1 MDSSHIVQI
10 IIFIVCI
17 MLSAFFSSSET
28 ALMSVNKIRLQNKQ
42 EEGNRTAGVVLDL
55 LNDTSKLL
63 GSILVG
69 NNLVNI
75 GASSLAT
82 SLSIEFFGSTG
93 VGIATGIVTFLV
105 LVFGE
110 ITPKSLA
117 AQRAE
122 SIALFVAKPIKFIVI
137 LLHPITT
144 VLLKITNALIRIF
157 GGSGEERSPFVTPEE
172 LIALVN
178 VGHEEGV
185 LEEGEKVLLENVFD
199 FKSSQ
204 VKNVMTP
211 RTDVV
216 AIDVEIAYEDL
227 LSVFRDEQYSRI
239 PVYEGTIDKI
249 IGILHVRD
257 FIDIKLAGAFFDVR
271 KHMREVY
278 WTYEYQNTTMLLQEM
293 RKAQLY
299 LAVVLDEYGGTAGII
314 TLEDIVEEIIGE
326 IEDEYDVAY
335 EDITPTGVGT
345 YNIEGSAKMDDIND
359 VLGTTLPTEEDYD
372 TISGFIFSIL
382 GHIPEEGEEL
392 VYENTRFTIEQ
403 MDKNRIEKITVDHP
417 IAQDTEV
424 EMEES

>member
-1 MDSSHIVQI
+1 
-10 IIFIVCI
+10 

-144 VLLKITNALIRIF
+144 VLLKITNGLIRIF

>member
-93 VGIATGIVTFLV
+93 VGIATGIVTLLV

-144 VLLKITNALIRIF
+144 VLLKITNGLIRIF

>member
-1 MDSSHIVQI
+1 
-10 IIFIVCI
+10 
-17 MLSAFFSSSET
+17 
-28 ALMSVNKIRLQNKQ
+28 MSVNKIRLQNKQ

-122 SIALFVAKPIKFIVI
+122 SITLFVAKPIKFIVI

-144 VLLKITNALIRIF
+144 VLLKITNGLIHIF

>member
-1 MDSSHIVQI
+1 
-10 IIFIVCI
+10 
-17 MLSAFFSSSET
+17 
-28 ALMSVNKIRLQNKQ
+28 MSVNKIRLQNKQ

-93 VGIATGIVTFLV
+93 VGIATGIVTLLV

-144 VLLKITNALIRIF
+144 VLLKITNGLIRIF

>member
-1 MDSSHIVQI
+1 
-10 IIFIVCI
+10 
-17 MLSAFFSSSET
+17 
-28 ALMSVNKIRLQNKQ
+28 MSVNKIRLQNKQ

-117 AQRAE
+117 AQRAV

-144 VLLKITNALIRIF
+144 VLLKITNGLIRIF

>member
-1 MDSSHIVQI
+1 
-10 IIFIVCI
+10 
-17 MLSAFFSSSET
+17 
-28 ALMSVNKIRLQNKQ
+28 MSVNKIRLQNKQ

-144 VLLKITNALIRIF
+144 VLLKITNGLIRIF